1 MASLRLHMIVPLAV
15 LGLLGAAVGV
25 FMVGKKPPDQDSG
38 VPLITTHPEK
48 KSAAVRTAE
57 WTATLEAWCAGVDA
71 KGSAIPRPQTIPDFE
86 SVLGEYVQLWDSAQ
100 PAFIKLGLPPKQ
112 KQTAI
117 ELQRN
122 IARTVKKLRALFN
135 HAESLDAAWIQSQ
148 FDNAKRL
155 DSQRVTL
162 IRRLG
167 AGKCL
172 KNRADQGIGRLAIEP
187 APLLI
192 TAQLNHY
199 SKVVVL
205 FYKPDAS
212 YDAIQT
218 REARAGALAAHAG
231 FVAVDV
237 SKNREVAQL
246 AAGYDVLES
255 PTVLIFARP
264 LKLKARIVGLYD
276 RKAVL
281 QAVRNA

>member
-1 MASLRLHMIVPLAV
+1 MASLRLHMVVPLAV

-25 FMVGKKPPDQDSG
+25 FMVGKKPPDQDPG
-38 VPLITTHPEK
+38 VPLVTTHPEK
-48 KSAAVRTAE
+48 KSTAVRTAE
-57 WTATLEAWCAGVDA
+57 WTVKLEAWCAGVEA
-71 KGSAIPRPQTIPDFE
+71 KRTAIPRPQTITDFE
-86 SVLGEYVQLWDSAQ
+86 SALGEYVQLWDSAQ
-100 PAFIKLGLPPKQ
+100 PAFINLGLPPKQ

-122 IARTVKKLRALFN
+122 IAKTVKKLRAVFN
-135 HAESLDAAWIQSQ
+135 HTESLDAAWLQSQ
-148 FDNAKRL
+148 FENAKRL
-155 DSQRVTL
+155 DDQRAAL

-172 KNRADQGIGRLAIEP
+172 KNRADHGIGSLAIEP

-192 TAQLNHY
+192 TAQLERY

-276 RKAVL
+276 RTSVL